1 MYCVSVGL
9 NGSSDDLQQSRSDNH
24 EQEETNYNRADSEGA
39 LFLLHYIYTMIRTI
53 INDTMRTSASKLT
66 VPTETFP
73 LFSIFLWNFSLF
85 FRNLRT

>member
-39 LFLLHYIYTMIRTI
+39 LFLGANRDVSSFF
-53 INDTMRTSASKLT
+53 N
-66 VPTETFP
+66 
-73 LFSIFLWNFSLF
+73 IFVELLALLS
-85 FRNLRT
+85 